1 MKKLYVAI
9 LVVFVLFVSAILVF
23 VMLGRTYEAGNVV
36 DMVEEVSQ
44 PPVVTTTAPPPPET
58 TTVREI
64 SASMENALFIGD
76 SRTVGLSE
84 YASLPGATFFAR
96 VGMTVFEI
104 DKTSLKVPGVGY
116 MTLDEVLSRKIY
128 DKVYVMLG
136 VNEIGYDVGSIVE
149 KYVKILEKIIAYQP
163 EAFIILQANLH
174 VTSSYYYTNGIIN
187 NPAIDQLNAILVQYA
202 DNERLF
208 FLDAN
213 TVFDD
218 STGNLAVKNSSD
230 GIHLYGYC
238 YARWGEWIKE
248 QTALLN
254 NV

>member
-23 VMLGRTYEAGNVV
+23 VMLGRTYETGNVV

-96 VGMTVFEI
+96 VGMTVSEI

-149 KYVKILEKIIAYQP
+149 KYVKNSAKK
-163 EAFIILQANLH
+163 
-174 VTSSYYYTNGIIN
+174 
-187 NPAIDQLNAILVQYA
+187 
-202 DNERLF
+202 
-208 FLDAN
+208 LDKVA
-213 TVFDD
+213 
-218 STGNLAVKNSSD
+218 
-230 GIHLYGYC
+230 
-238 YARWGEWIKE
+238 
-248 QTALLN
+248 
-254 NV
+254 